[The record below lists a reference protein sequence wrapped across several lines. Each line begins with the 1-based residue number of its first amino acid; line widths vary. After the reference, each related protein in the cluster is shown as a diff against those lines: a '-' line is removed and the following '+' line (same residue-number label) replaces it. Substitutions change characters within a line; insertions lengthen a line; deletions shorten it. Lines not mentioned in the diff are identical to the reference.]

1 MITCK
6 WSLFFRINAL
16 FYSIKIN
23 NKVTQVGMQ
32 LIDDKLQSVGLS
44 IKASR
49 KRVLT
54 SIYIK

>member
-6 WSLFFRINAL
+6 WSLFFRIIAL

-23 NKVTQVGMQ
+23 NKVIQVGMQ

>member
-6 WSLFFRINAL
+6 WSLFFRIIAL

>member
-6 WSLFFRINAL
+6 WSLFFRIIAL
-16 FYSIKIN
+16 FYSIKIS

>member
-6 WSLFFRINAL
+6 WSLFFRIIAL
-16 FYSIKIN
+16 FYSIKIY

-44 IKASR
+44 IKASI

>member
-6 WSLFFRINAL
+6 WSLFFRIIAL

-32 LIDDKLQSVGLS
+32 LIGDKLQSVGLS

>member
-6 WSLFFRINAL
+6 WSLFFRIIAL

-49 KRVLT
+49 KRVLI

>member
-6 WSLFFRINAL
+6 WSLFFRIIAL
-16 FYSIKIN
+16 FYSIIN

>member
-6 WSLFFRINAL
+6 WSLFFRIIAL

-23 NKVTQVGMQ
+23 SKVTQVGMQ